1 MEYFEDSSTLMDYGQ
16 VTEAILNFIKKEI
29 ESRKSDGV
37 VIGVSG
43 GIDSAVLAYLAVRAL
58 GKTKVL
64 GLLLPDKDVTPLNDI
79 TDGLEVCKRL
89 GIEYKKA
96 DVKSPKQGFND
107 ILDQTD
113 NRIVEGNLVARIRMC
128 IMYYYA
134 GMKGRLV
141 LGSSNKTE
149 LFLGYFTKYGDGAAD
164 LLPLGDL
171 YKTEIIELAKHL
183 EIPSAILDKK
193 SSARLWTDQIT
204 EEELGLPFTQ
214 LDPIVDKLIG
224 SHNKKYNEILDYEN
238 DFPAI
243 NVQSIQRIQ
252 KLIDSNKHKLSFP
265 LVCVLPKASTHEL

>member
-1 MEYFEDSSTLMDYGQ
+1 M
-16 VTEAILNFIKKEI
+16 
-29 ESRKSDGV
+29 
-37 VIGVSG
+37 
-43 GIDSAVLAYLAVRAL
+43 AVKAL
-58 GKTKVL
+58 GKSKVL

-89 GIEYKKA
+89 EIEYKKA
-96 DVKSPKQGFND
+96 DVNSPKQGFSD

-128 IMYYYA
+128 ILYYYA

-171 YKTEIIELAKHL
+171 YKTEIMELARHL
-183 EIPSAILDKK
+183 EIPNAILEKK
-193 SSARLWTDQIT
+193 SSARLWSDQIT

-214 LDPIVDKLIG
+214 LDLVVDKLIG
-224 SHNKKYNEILDYEN
+224 SHNKKYREISEYKN
-238 DFPAI
+238 DFPGI
-243 NVQSIQRIQ
+243 DVQSIQRIQ

-265 LVCVLPKASTHEL
+265 PVCKLPKSEL